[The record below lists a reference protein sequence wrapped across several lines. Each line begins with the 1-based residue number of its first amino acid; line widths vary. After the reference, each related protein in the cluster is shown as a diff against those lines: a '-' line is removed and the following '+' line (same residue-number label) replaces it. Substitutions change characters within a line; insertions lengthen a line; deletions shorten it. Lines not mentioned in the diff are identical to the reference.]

1 MFRKKYEDSVM
12 FNTPSKNV
20 NNYDFFNS
28 LYEKTFNTKDEEDNE
43 EFDLNSKLDSLAIK
57 PDDFDDVFGAMYR
70 DAEND
75 LGISKE
81 KYVNQPYNQTEKA
94 YAEKIA
100 NNKLLV
106 PNKQAQ
112 TQDTSAGKEDEKKPL
127 HKSIPILSDAIGGVI
142 GGIGGAG
149 KTFGEWDY
157 KLDVAKANSY
167 KEKAEKAK
175 AKGDNEKAEKYLKK
189 YEEQMAKAEYWRQN
203 SSDTADKIMDYG
215 DSYSTVKEDAGM
227 LEKATKGAVGSLAN
241 MAVGTVIGGGQPLVG
256 MGVTTYGQGKKEAQ
270 DLNLSDE
277 DADRF
282 AISNAIIETGSELL
296 LPGAKGLKSFL
307 TTGSIKT
314 AIKEA
319 GKEGVGGF
327 LKEISKEFGQE
338 GLTEVAN
345 IANEFRFKDKDGNS
359 IAVNGGDFSSLEAG
373 LKTIMEAG
381 ERTLT
386 AGLSGAIMGGL
397 TQGGANIANHGQGT
411 SSNTQQAQQQAQ
423 PELKG
428 FLKDEISTKNNV
440 DNSSPETVI
449 NTGSKAVDDINNA
462 LGFNALEEADLQ
474 PVNPDAPYIE
484 KTVNENGQEVYITE
498 DGNTVNAK
506 LAEMVAQQNGTPIE
520 SLAKFTPEQAEIRR
534 VNQEAD
540 TTIEAIET
548 SIQEQGTE
556 ATIKTLENSL
566 KNGEITQEIF
576 NTATE
581 YVNAIANGTQ
591 QEATQVNSIQHDLTQ
606 NNTTTPDIAQNKGI
620 KNNISQQELTQVNTN
635 QHELTQ
641 NDTNID
647 EKVNKSK
654 TVEEQEKAI
663 RQSEYDSYVKELK
676 AKQQGDIKKKGKI
689 NKKLWDSLTESE
701 KLIYNENSK
710 RIDSLMSSIDVYP
723 FQKQKDALK
732 AYVKI
737 AVPSDTLMVDT
748 KNNTV
753 SKVAENTEN
762 TSSETVEGANKE
774 YLDKVEKLNK
784 VVNGKDFKVVFSN
797 LKLEVI
803 EKLTVKQDAVNQLG
817 KAIGREVIFFKANSK
832 NAPNGFMKNNIIF
845 LNGDYS
851 GSAMTQVLGHETFHT
866 LKTTNKETFNKLVEY
881 GKENFTAEEIT
892 QFLSKIDNEAEVKRL
907 KNNPDLLSE
916 EMLAEAFGNDF
927 ANKDFWK
934 GLEKNNK
941 TLFEKIKDVIAKIF
955 NRAKSYKTDFLTQKH
970 INELRVEFEGIFG
983 DLTKEITDNKTNI
996 DNNVK
1001 FSTRKGKE
1009 FDEWFKGS
1017 VMTKADGKPQ
1027 LFYHTTN
1034 AKFDDFDDN
1043 AKTINGKRY
1052 GAGHYFTD
1060 KRPQPGYGYGKN
1072 RLSVNL
1078 KIENPLDFSKKIDID
1093 KAKNIARDLDKEFGA
1108 TKYGEYRTEK
1118 LEKTI
1123 KSFGENGEIPVSF
1136 FSGAIQI
1143 ENSDY
1148 RDILRKYGYDGII
1161 EYSGGEHYV
1170 VAFSNDQ
1177 VNIKSRVDEDGVKF
1191 STRQTETEEFKKW
1204 FKDSKVVDENG
1215 KPLVVYHGTTAGI
1228 KFNKFNSNKKG
1239 KNTDNIIGYVGFN
1252 FTENTNTASAYADN
1266 ELRIYN
1272 PEYHKNARVYPVYLS
1287 IQNPLIY
1294 GVNMDFSKV
1303 FDKNEISNLK
1313 EKESQFSEKASELYK
1328 KRDKTKNKEE
1338 KEEFGRLAKEAT
1350 KESMRYQNINWAISS
1365 GNPVALFEMHASNY
1379 YREKIDGKELEYAE
1393 KIQKKLIDLGYDGII
1408 LENTKLDSP
1417 SSLLHSQF
1425 ATHDANVPNE
1435 LKEQDFI
1442 NQYIAF
1448 YPNQIK
1454 SAIGNNG
1461 NFDPNNDDIR
1471 FSTRSKE
1478 ETAKITAPLYKV
1490 KDKTNN
1496 LQLRAGIKKLQGVK
1510 VDTNINLIDVFEEAI
1525 RTMSNNTESV
1535 NANAKTFSKI
1545 LKGQGIETKQ
1555 ANAIA
1560 KYFAN
1565 VVEASKINVMESTPK
1580 AKNVIT
1586 SSSYKA
1592 KNKGGVK
1599 KQAGEAF
1606 DKFYSR
1612 IVDSTNAGKLVN
1624 DVFYTKARISKNSF
1638 SISEHIMTEGLV
1650 DKNGKTVGKSIKELF
1665 ADTIPEGKE
1674 VKFMEYALHKHN
1686 ISRALQGKYI
1696 FFKEDGTPIHS
1707 NESAKI
1713 VKEMEAKNPDFANRQ
1728 AELTGWINQFMKVW
1742 AVDTGLMSEDF
1753 HSMLKEMYNHYVPT
1767 NRSFQDHE
1775 ELFGGGY
1782 GGKGFVDKSKP
1793 TKRAQ
1798 QGGSSRDI
1806 IDLQESIVNLATKT
1820 VRTAKMNEVGQELV
1834 KAVRQ
1839 NPAMSNLASIVA
1851 KPDNNVDNVVR
1862 VLDNGE
1868 PVYVEIHNK
1877 QLLEMIE
1884 QIHSPEYGALTEVV
1898 KKFNGGVKA
1907 LITSKNPLFAI
1918 TNTLRDYQTYM
1929 INSTEGNVFKRW
1941 SNVRK
1946 AINLIAK
1953 ELKNQDISNTE
1964 YGLFKAMGI
1973 SGSGIMAKD
1982 NSKTLSNITGKKA
1995 VVNKQT
2001 GAIEGYKEFGKIKK
2015 GWNKFNEGLEILTS
2029 STETAFRLAEFLG
2042 AIERGESVEDA
2053 TLKAME
2059 ITVDFARGG
2068 DITKSVDAYV
2078 KYLNAGVQGLDR
2090 LARQVKN
2097 HPVQTL
2103 TRSIAHIAAPALV
2116 LAAFNAGDDEYEML
2130 DDRTKDNNFLIP
2142 LKLFG
2147 GEEGQYLKLPKAREY
2162 GMVAMFAERLVYGRG
2177 FENLGRS
2184 IRDNLAP
2191 PSAISDNIIFDL
2203 ARAGD
2208 NEAKDFAGRYIVPK
2222 ALQDLPARE
2231 QYDDDT
2237 TIVAKWLGQLTGMSP
2252 KKIDYYLDGY
2262 TGIIGDTLQPLLMP
2276 STYAVEGDEVSKILS
2291 PFRKKFV
2298 ADNAYSSGA
2307 SSSYYD
2313 GLDKLQQMI
2322 NVEQKDMSTEEK
2334 KAYTSET
2341 EAFKKYINDSYGK
2354 DITDMGKILKDKSLS
2369 EAEKRQLRQ
2378 YRNNAMKMAN
2388 EEIKLF
2394 LSPKNR

>member
-28 LYEKTFNTKDEEDNE
+28 LYEKTFNTKDEEDDE

-57 PDDFDDVFGAMYR
+57 TEDFDDVFGAMYR

-100 NNKLLV
+100 NNKLLA

-112 TQDTSAGKEDEKKPL
+112 TQDVSTGKEDEKKPL
-127 HKSIPILSDAIGGVI
+127 HKSIPILSDAIGGAI
-142 GGIGGAG
+142 SGLGGAG

-157 KLDVAKANSY
+157 KRDVAKANDY

-189 YEEQMAKAEYWRQN
+189 YEEQMAKAEYWRKN
-203 SSDTADKIMDYG
+203 TSDTADKIMNYG
-215 DSYSTVKEDAGM
+215 DSYSTIKEDAGM

-241 MAVGTVIGGGQPLVG
+241 MAVGTVIGGGQPLIG

-270 DLNLSDE
+270 DRNLSDE
-277 DADRF
+277 DANRF
-282 AISNAIIETGSELL
+282 AISNALIETGSEL
-296 LPGAKGLKSFL
+296 LPGAKGLKTFL

-411 SSNTQQAQQQAQ
+411 SSNTQQAQQ
-423 PELKG
+423 ELKG
-428 FLKDEISTKNNV
+428 FLNDEISAENNV

-520 SLAKFTPEQAEIRR
+520 SLVKFTPEQAEIRR

-556 ATIKTLENSL
+556 ATIKTLENSF
-566 KNGEITQEIF
+566 KNGEITQEVF

-581 YVNAIANGTQ
+581 YVNAIANETQ
-591 QEATQVNSIQHDLTQ
+591 QELAQVNSTQHDLTQ
-606 NNTTTPDIAQNKGI
+606 NNTTTPNIAQNKEI
-620 KNNISQQELTQVNTN
+620 KNNISQQELTQVNAN

-641 NDTNID
+641 NDTKID
-647 EKVNKSK
+647 EKVNKSN
-654 TVEEQEKAI
+654 TVEEQERAI
-663 RQSEYDSYVKELK
+663 RQSEYDSYVKDLK

-701 KLIYNENSK
+701 KLIYNENSE
-710 RIDSLMSSIDVYP
+710 RIDFLMSSIDVYP
-723 FQKQKDALK
+723 FQKQKDSLK
-732 AYVKI
+732 AYVKM
-737 AVPSDTLMVDT
+737 AVPGDTLMVDT

-753 SKVAENTEN
+753 SKVAKNTKN

-784 VVNGKDFKVVFSN
+784 VVNGKDFKAVFPN

-817 KAIGREVIFFKANSK
+817 KAIGREVIFFNVNSK
-832 NAPNGFMKNNIIF
+832 NAPNGFMADNTVF
-845 LNGDYS
+845 LNGKYS
-851 GSAMTQVLGHETFHT
+851 GSAMVQVLGHETFHT
-866 LKTTNKETFNKLVEY
+866 LKTSHPETFNQLIEY

-892 QFLSKIDNEAEVKRL
+892 QFLSKIDNEVEVKRL

-927 ANKDFWK
+927 ANKEFWK

-941 TLFEKIKDVIAKIF
+941 TLFEKIKEVIAKIF
-955 NRAKSYKTDFLTQKH
+955 KDAEAKTTDFLTKKH
-970 INELRVEFEGIFG
+970 IKELRGEFKNIFG
-983 DLTKEITDNKTNI
+983 DLTKTEAET
-996 DNNVK
+996 V
-1001 FSTRKGKE
+1001 
-1009 FDEWFKGS
+1009 
-1017 VMTKADGKPQ
+1017 
-1027 LFYHTTN
+1027 
-1034 AKFDDFDDN
+1034 
-1043 AKTINGKRY
+1043 NG
-1052 GAGHYFTD
+1052 
-1060 KRPQPGYGYGKN
+1060 
-1072 RLSVNL
+1072 
-1078 KIENPLDFSKKIDID
+1078 DI
-1093 KAKNIARDLDKEFGA
+1093 
-1108 TKYGEYRTEK
+1108 
-1118 LEKTI
+1118 
-1123 KSFGENGEIPVSF
+1123 
-1136 FSGAIQI
+1136 
-1143 ENSDY
+1143 
-1148 RDILRKYGYDGII
+1148 
-1161 EYSGGEHYV
+1161 
-1170 VAFSNDQ
+1170 
-1177 VNIKSRVDEDGVKF
+1177 VKF

-1266 ELRIYN
+1266 ELRVYN

-1313 EKESQFSEKASELYK
+1313 EKESQFREKASELYK

-1338 KEEFGRLAKEAT
+1338 KEAFGRLAKEAT
-1350 KESMRYQNINWAISS
+1350 KESIRYQNINWAISS

-1393 KIQKKLIDLGYDGII
+1393 KIQKELIDLGYDGII

-1417 SSLLHSQF
+1417 SSLLYSQF
-1425 ATHDANVPNE
+1425 ATYDANVPNE

-1478 ETAKITAPLYKV
+1478 ETAKIATPLYKV

-1510 VDTNINLIDVFEEAI
+1510 VDTNINLTDVFEEAI
-1525 RTMSNNTESV
+1525 RTMAGNTDSV
-1535 NANAKTFSKI
+1535 KENAKKFAKT
-1545 LKGQGIETKQ
+1545 LKGQGIEAKQ

-1565 VVEASKINVMESTPK
+1565 VVEASKINVMESTPN

-1592 KNKGGVK
+1592 KNKGGIK

-1606 DKFYSR
+1606 DKFYTR

-1624 DVFYTKARISKNSF
+1624 DIFYTKARISKNSF
-1638 SISEHIMTEGLV
+1638 SIAEHIMVEGLV

-1674 VKFMEYALHKHN
+1674 VQFMEYALHKHN
-1686 ISRALQGKYI
+1686 ISRALQGKYV

-1742 AVDTGLMSEDF
+1742 AVDTGLMSEDM

-1793 TKRAQ
+1793 TKKAQ
-1798 QGGSSRDI
+1798 QGGSARDI

-1851 KPDNNVDNVVR
+1851 KPDTNVDNIVR
-1862 VLDNGE
+1862 VLENGE
-1868 PVYVEIHNK
+1868 PVYVEIYDK
-1877 QLLEMIE
+1877 QLLEMVE
-1884 QIHSPEYGALTEVV
+1884 QIHSPEYGAITEVV
-1898 KKFNGGVKA
+1898 KRFNGGVKA

-1929 INSTEGNVFKRW
+1929 VNSTEPNVFKRW
-1941 SNVRK
+1941 GNIGK

-1953 ELKNQDISNTE
+1953 DLKQQDISNTE
-1964 YGLFKAMGI
+1964 YGLYKAMGI
-1973 SGSGIMAKD
+1973 GGSGIMAKD
-1982 NSKTLSNITGKKA
+1982 NGKTVSNITGKKA
-1995 VVNKQT
+1995 IINKQT

-2015 GWNKFNEGLEILTS
+2015 GWNKFNEGLEILTG
-2029 STETAFRLAEFLG
+2029 STETTFRLAEFLG

-2059 ITVDFARGG
+2059 VTVDFARGG
-2068 DITKSVDAYV
+2068 DVTKSVDAYV

-2090 LARQVKN
+2090 FARQVKN

-2103 TRSIAHIAAPALV
+2103 TRSIVHIAAPALIFT
-2116 LAAFNAGDDEYEML
+2116 AFNAGDDEYEML

-2162 GMVAMFAERLVYGRG
+2162 GMVAMLAERLIYGRG
-2177 FENLGRS
+2177 FENFGRT
-2184 IRDNLAP
+2184 IRENMLP
-2191 PSAISDNIIFDL
+2191 PNPITDNIIFD
-2203 ARAGD
+2203 ASRAFD

-2276 STYAVEGDEVSKILS
+2276 STYAVEGDEVSKILA

-2298 ADNAYSSGA
+2298 ADNAYNSSA

-2313 GLDKLQQMI
+2313 GLDKLQQII